1 MNDKRETKKTTEK
14 ENNMSISDK
23 IIEVIEDTYGVDNIT
38 QDTTLEEL
46 GTSND
51 IHLVPLILLIEIRL
65 GINIGSCD
73 EEDDEKEEAISTVA
87 DIIAIFK
94 DEVE

>member
-23 IIEVIEDTYGVDNIT
+23 IIEVIEDTYGVANIT
-38 QDTTLEEL
+38 PDTQLEEL
-46 GTSND
+46 D
-51 IHLVPLILLIEIRL
+51 ICSDLRLISLVSLLETELCITIYKSYRDDYDDS
-65 GINIGSCD
+65 GIT
-73 EEDDEKEEAISTVA
+73 TVA
-87 DIIAIFK
+87 DIINLFK